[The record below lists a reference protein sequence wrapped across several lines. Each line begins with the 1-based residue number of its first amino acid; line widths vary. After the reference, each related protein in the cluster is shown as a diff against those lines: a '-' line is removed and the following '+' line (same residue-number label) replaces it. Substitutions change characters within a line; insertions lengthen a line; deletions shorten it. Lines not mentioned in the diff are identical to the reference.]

1 MLPPALARAGA
12 GGRVGASGACP
23 GKCLPGQT
31 YSTSSHGHGSRLRG
45 VGEVLP
51 VLVDPRRLRRAL
63 LIHRLALPDPITA
76 ARGGGRSPR
85 IQPCAFNPGHSALN
99 TQPCALNPARS
110 TLSTQPWALNPARS
124 TASPRSRPSSRAAR
138 GPRGCVGPADGP
150 VDPADAWAQRMAPWT
165 PRMRGPSGRLRGCSG
180 WPRAQRTAPWMQR
193 MAAGP
198 ADGSVD
204 AADHAVDRCGAPRAG
219 GASNHVTRGGVGRDV
234 QPQLTVRGQAG

>member
-51 VLVDPRRLRRAL
+51 VLVDPRRLRRAC
-63 LIHRLALPDPITA
+63 PP
-76 ARGGGRSPR
+76 RSDHGSSRWRAEPAYSTLR
-85 IQPCAFNPGHSALN
+85 